1 MRWETNSTIAN
12 QINNGNMYEE
22 GDILTSHSLNVI
34 VTEMLAISDLMRSI
48 YGEAFIEIL
57 RNGLAVNWL
66 RTGTELITTIDI
78 PASDF
83 LIFAQA
89 HVPPPYVN
97 KIEVLTS
104 NPTGLLRIRVR
115 ERLALR
121 TDPTI
126 TGTEIYLIPISFFAD
141 QAGTRLIARKT
152 LTVRYSVPFTQP
164 TD

>member
-1 MRWETNSTIAN
+1 MRWETSSTIAN

-34 VTEMLAISDLMRSI
+34 VTELLAISDLMRSI

-57 RNGLAVNWL
+57 RNGLAVNWV

-97 KIEVLTS
+97 LIEVLTS
-104 NPTGLLRIRVR
+104 NPSGLLRIRVR

-126 TGTEIYLIPISFFAD
+126 IGTRTYLIPISFFAD

-152 LTVRYSVPFTQP
+152 LTVRYSVPPTQP
-164 TD
+164 VD